1 MRFALTAKT
10 LARSRAQG
18 FEGLNELTTMNVKKV
33 TQFRKDGVE
42 ELEKAISKVDL
53 ESQNES
59 SDRWT
64 KMPEKMSS
72 KKPNRRNKEKWDERN
87 QPLIK

>member
-1 MRFALTAKT
+1 MTAKT

-18 FEGLNELTTMNVKKV
+18 FEALNELTAMNVRKV

-53 ESQNES
+53 EPREERRF
-59 SDRWT
+59 DR
-64 KMPEKMSS
+64 S
-72 KKPNRRNKEKWDERN
+72 KKSPRRENSRK
-87 QPLIK
+87 